1 MTFERATELM
11 ESKTP
16 VFTFLA
22 PVSCCK
28 VMLGKVNRDAADVN
42 TLIQLADGNE
52 SIAIMSRWLDDVF
65 ETPQEALQHQI
76 EKAQI
81 DVERE
86 RNEVEWHKH
95 ELDFHERTLNM
106 LRVMQTE
113 G

>member
-22 PVSCCK
+22 PVFC
-28 VMLGKVNRDAADVN
+28 GKATIVDVGRDNLEVQMCGTFKEGFEN
-42 TLIQLADGNE
+42 IPP
-52 SIAIMSRWLDDVF
+52 MSRWLDDVF

-86 RNEVEWHKH
+86 RNEIEWHQH
-95 ELDFHERTLNM
+95 ELEFHERTLNM